1 VEVRQDT
8 LTTGEPE
15 TTYAP
20 AQLAMETPHSPPS
33 ECVTHYHVVEVD
45 ELGAAHIER
54 WLELRA
60 SNPAL
65 DSPYFHPAFTAAV
78 ASTRPGVRVIVGE
91 TADGSVASFLPV
103 QFDKRTCRPAGWPA
117 ADFQG
122 PICAPDADFDIE
134 AALRAAGAARY
145 EFDHMREDV
154 SRLERWIVA
163 SQQSP
168 YMDVSGG
175 LDGYLSRASRS
186 GKDKVSEARRL
197 YNKLDRE
204 HGPVRFVAQSDDRAL
219 LDSLIGMKRRQYAET
234 GARDYFAA
242 DQRLELVR
250 LLLSRRD
257 AEFEGMLSAIYAGPD
272 LLAAHFGI
280 RAGRVL
286 HWWFP
291 AYDPAFA
298 RFSPGWVL
306 LRAVIQAAPEMGVE
320 RIDLGR
326 GIDDYKR
333 RAMTGYALVGQGAV
347 TRNPV
352 RRGTESARRRFA
364 QAAKS
369 SPAAPAL
376 RSVVRYARRRKLLST

>member
-1 VEVRQDT
+1 MGVHQDNLITVERE
-8 LTTGEPE
+8 TTG
-15 TTYAP
+15 AP
-20 AQLAMETPHSPPS
+20 AQRAKDARHGPAS
-33 ECVTHYHVVEVD
+33 ERVAHHHVVEME
-45 ELGAAHIER
+45 ELSSAHIGR

-65 DSPYFHPAFTAAV
+65 DSPYFHPAFSAAV
-78 ASTRPGVRVIVGE
+78 AATRPGVRVTVGE
-91 TADGSVASFLPV
+91 TADGSVVSFLPV
-103 QFDKRTCRPAGWPA
+103 QFDKRTCHPAGWPA

-122 PICAPDADFDIE
+122 PICAPDVDFDIE
-134 AALRAAGAARY
+134 AALRAAGALQY
-145 EFDHMREDV
+145 EFDHMRGES

-163 SQQSP
+163 RQQSP
-168 YMDVSGG
+168 YLDVSGG

-197 YNKLDRE
+197 HNKLERE
-204 HGPVRFVAQSDDRAL
+204 YGTVRFVAHSDDAAL
-219 LDSLIGMKRRQYAET
+219 LDSLIAMKRRQYAET

-242 DQRLELVR
+242 NHRLELVR
-250 LLLSRRD
+250 RLLSLREV
-257 AEFEGMLSAIYAGPD
+257 EFGGMLSAVYAGPD
-272 LLAAHFGI
+272 LLAAHFGL

-326 GIDDYKR
+326 GLDDYKR
-333 RAMTGYALVGQGAV
+333 RAMTGYELVSQGTV
-347 TRNPV
+347 IRNPL
-352 RRGTESARRRFA
+352 RRRTASARRRFA

-369 SPAAPAL
+369 SPVAPAL
-376 RSVVRYARRRKLLST
+376 RSVVRCARRRSR

>member
-1 VEVRQDT
+1 MHHDSV
-8 LTTGEPE
+8 TTGQREM
-15 TTYAP
+15 TYAP
-20 AQLAMETPHSPPS
+20 AQPAKDAQHGPPS
-33 ECVTHYHVVEVD
+33 ERVTRHHIVEMN
-45 ELGAAHIER
+45 ELGSAHIDR

-103 QFDKRTCRPAGWPA
+103 QFDKRTCHPAGWPA

-122 PICAPDADFDIE
+122 PICAPDVDFGIE
-134 AALRAAGAARY
+134 AALRAAGALRY
-145 EFDHMREDV
+145 EFDHMREEV

-163 SQQSP
+163 RQQSP

-197 YNKLDRE
+197 HNKLERE
-204 HGPVRFVAQSDDRAL
+204 HGTVRFVAHSDDAAL
-219 LDSLIGMKRRQYAET
+219 LDSLITMKRRQYAET

-242 DQRLELVR
+242 DHHLELVR
-250 LLLSRRD
+250 RLLSLREV
-257 AEFEGMLSAIYAGPD
+257 EFGGMLSAVYAGPD
-272 LLAAHFGI
+272 LLAAHFGL

-333 RAMTGYALVGQGAV
+333 RAMTGYELVSQGAM
-347 TRNPV
+347 TRGRL
-352 RRGTESARRRFA
+352 RRRTASARRRFA
-364 QAAKS
+364 QAARS

-376 RSVVRYARRRKLLST
+376 RSVVRYARRRSR

>member
-1 VEVRQDT
+1 MGVHQDN
-8 LTTGEPE
+8 LATGERM

-20 AQLAMETPHSPPS
+20 PRLANDARRGTPS
-33 ECVTHYHVVEVD
+33 ELVARHHVVEMD
-45 ELGAAHIER
+45 ELGSAHIER

-91 TADGSVASFLPV
+91 TDAGSVESFLPV

-122 PICAPDADFDIE
+122 PICAPDVDFDIE
-134 AALRAAGAARY
+134 AALRAAGAVRY
-145 EFDHMREDV
+145 EFDHMREEV

-163 SQQSP
+163 RQQSP
-168 YMDVSGG
+168 YMDISGG
-175 LDGYLSRASRS
+175 LDGYVSRASRS

-197 YNKLDRE
+197 HNKLERE
-204 HGPVRFVAQSDDRAL
+204 HGSVRFVAHSDDTAL
-219 LDSLIGMKRRQYAET
+219 LDSLIAMKRRQYAET

-242 DQRLELVR
+242 DDHLELVR
-250 LLLSRRD
+250 RLLSLRE
-257 AEFEGMLSAIYAGPD
+257 AEFGGTLSAIYAGPD
-272 LLAAHFGI
+272 LLAAHFGL

-306 LRAVIQAAPEMGVE
+306 LRAVIQAAPSMGVD

-333 RAMTGYALVGQGAV
+333 RAMTGHELVSEGAV
-347 TRNPV
+347 IRNPL
-352 RRGTESARRRFA
+352 RHRTASARRRFA

-376 RSVVRYARRRKLLST
+376 RSVVRYARRRSR